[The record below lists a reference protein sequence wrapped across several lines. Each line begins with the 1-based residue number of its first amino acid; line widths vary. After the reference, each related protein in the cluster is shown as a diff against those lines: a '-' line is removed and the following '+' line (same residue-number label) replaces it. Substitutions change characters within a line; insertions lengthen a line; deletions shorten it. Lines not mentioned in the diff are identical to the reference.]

1 MRDIKTLELA
11 IERQLIRPL
20 EDISIV
26 NLVDMF
32 VEYAYVSRASDVH
45 IQPER
50 DSVRI
55 RFRVDGILRDI
66 FEKIRVSKDLHQEI
80 ISRIKVMSGLRT
92 DEHLAP
98 QDGRFRSHID
108 ELGDVDVRVS
118 IVPTYHGENAV
129 FRVLA
134 ETQSFQ
140 LADLGFAPADLKK
153 VESAIRRPYGMILAN
168 GPTGSGK
175 STTLYTILKQLNAP
189 GTSVVT
195 IEDPIEYSLDGATQI
210 QVNAQAGLTFGSG
223 LRSILR
229 QDPNVV
235 MVGEI
240 RDSETAGI
248 AVNAA
253 LTGHLVLSTLH
264 TNDAAT
270 TFPRLIDMGV
280 PPFLVT
286 STVNIAM
293 GQRLVRKI
301 CQACKKERVL
311 SPEERA
317 SLQDI
322 IPEIATMNNVFY
334 QGVGCPACNMIGYS
348 GRIGIREVLE
358 VNAEVRRLIVAHAS
372 AQEIKTAAV
381 ANGMVSMLHD
391 GLVKASQGLTSVEE
405 VVRIIHE

>member
-11 IERQLIRPL
+11 IERQLIKPL

-32 VEYAYVSRASDVH
+32 VEYAFVSGASDVH

-55 RFRVDGILRDI
+55 RFRVDGILKDI
-66 FEKIRVSKDLHQEI
+66 FEKIRVSRDLHQEI

-92 DEHLAP
+92 DEHLSP
-98 QDGRFRSHID
+98 QDGRFRSHI
-108 ELGDVDVRVS
+108 ETVGDVDVRVS
-118 IVPTYHGENAV
+118 IVPTYYGENAV

-134 ETQSFQ
+134 QTQSFD
-140 LADLGFAPADLKK
+140 LKDLGFRPEDLIK
-153 VESAIRRPYGMILAN
+153 VEKAIKRPYGMILAN

-189 GTSVVT
+189 GTSLVT

-210 QVNAQAGLTFGSG
+210 QVNAQSGLTFGTG

-229 QDPNVV
+229 QDPNIV

-240 RDSETAGI
+240 RDGETAGI

-293 GQRLVRKI
+293 GQRLVRKL
-301 CQACKKERVL
+301 CQKCKKERVL
-311 SPEERA
+311 TKEEIK
-317 SLQDI
+317 SIEEI
-322 IPEIATMNNVFY
+322 IPEITE
-334 QGVGCPACNMIGYS
+334 QGRKFFIAEGCDNCNGGYS
-348 GRIGIREVLE
+348 GRVGIREVLE
-358 VNAEVRRLIVAHAS
+358 VNNEIRKLIVGRGT
-372 AQEIKTAAV
+372 AQEIKAAAV
-381 ANGMVSMLHD
+381 ANGMTTMLKD
-391 GLVKASQGLTSVEE
+391 GIAKASEGLTSIEE
-405 VVRIIHE
+405 IMRIINE